1 MEAKEIE
8 FVDEDGIEKEEL
20 TDDSS
25 IHKPFNPKDVKIEFK
40 PITIDLLIKRIE
52 RNEIDL
58 YTDFQR
64 GIDLWS
70 KTKQSRL
77 IESLLIR
84 FPLPVFYFD
93 ASDDNKWLIVDGLQR
108 ISTLKNFII
117 DKSLKLENLEYL
129 NLYNGI
135 TFDKLPRELQRRIEE
150 TQIIT
155 YQIAEGTPHDVKFNL
170 FKRINTGG
178 LILEPQEI
186 RHALNQG
193 IPADFIKEL
202 AESAEFINATQNSVK
217 TKRMKDRDL
226 VNRFIAF
233 YCNEYIKYDSDLDSY
248 LNDAM
253 GRLKEVSQD
262 DRLAI
267 KKQFYQALN
276 LALNIFENYAFRK
289 KTIAGKRG
297 PINKS
302 LFDVVTVSF
311 AKLSKSEICYL
322 LSNKT
327 IFLEK
332 YYALIQDE
340 LFLRAITSN
349 TGGVQNVKTRFNKFE
364 ELINT
369 IIGNKNDK

>member
-1 MEAKEIE
+1 MEVKEIE
-8 FVDEDGIEKEEL
+8 LVDEDGIEKEEL

-25 IHKPFNPKDVKIEFK
+25 INKPFNPKDVKIEFK
-40 PITIDLLIKRIE
+40 PITIDLLIKRID

-58 YTDFQR
+58 YTEFQK

-129 NLYNGI
+129 NLYNGM
-135 TFDKLPRELQRRIEE
+135 TYDKLPRELQRRIEE

-178 LILEPQEI
+178 FVLEPQEI
-186 RHALNQG
+186 RYALNQG
-193 IPADFIKEL
+193 IPSDFIKEL
-202 AESAEFINATQNSVK
+202 AESIEFINATHNLVK

-233 YCNEYIKYDSDLDSY
+233 SGNGYKHYYSDYDSY
-248 LNDAM
+248 LNDALEK
-253 GRLKEVSQD
+253 LKEESQD

-267 KKQFYQALN
+267 KNQFYQALN
-276 LALNIFENYAFRK
+276 LALNIFGDSAFK
-289 KTIAGKRG
+289 NISEKRDYV
-297 PINKS
+297 NSS

-311 AKLSKSEICYL
+311 AKLSENEISVL
-322 LSNKT
+322 INKKEL
-327 IFLEK
+327 FLEK
-332 YYALIQDE
+332 YDILLKDKD
-340 LFLRAITSN
+340 FLRAISPN
-349 TGGVQNVKTRFNKFE
+349 SIVFQNVKTRFNKFE

-369 IIGNKNDK
+369 IIGGNNDK

>member
-25 IHKPFNPKDVKIEFK
+25 INKPFNPKDVKIEFK

-52 RNEIDL
+52 RDEIDL
-58 YTDFQR
+58 YTEFQR

-129 NLYNGI
+129 DYNGM

-193 IPADFIKEL
+193 MPADFIKEL
-202 AESAEFINATQNSVK
+202 AESSEFINATQNSVK

-233 YCNEYIKYDSDLDSY
+233 YSSEYKNYDSDLDSY

-253 GRLKEVSQD
+253 GRLKEVSQN
-262 DRLAI
+262 DRFDM
-267 KKQFYQALN
+267 KNQFYQALN
-276 LALNIFENYAFRK
+276 LALVIFDNYAFRK
-289 KTIAGKRG
+289 KAISGNRG

-302 LFDVVTVSF
+302 LFDVITVCF
-311 AKLSKSEICYL
+311 AKLSKNEINIL
-322 LSNKT
+322 LSNKKV
-327 IFLEK
+327 FLEK
-332 YYALIQDE
+332 YNALIQNE
-340 LFLRAITSN
+340 IFLRAITSN

-369 IIGNKNDK
+369 IIGGNNDK